1 MIYNPPIQVLTA
13 EKILQKGTINLITA
27 PTRES
32 KNYKQ
37 TNHDIFYDILG
48 IYANLNIAEV

>member
-1 MIYNPPIQVLTA
+1 MIYNPLIQVLTA

-32 KNYKQ
+32 KNYRQ
-37 TNHDIFYDILG
+37 TNHNIFHDILG
-48 IYANLNIAEV
+48 TYTNLNIAEV

>member
-32 KNYKQ
+32 KNYRQ
-37 TNHDIFYDILG
+37 TNHNIFHDILG
-48 IYANLNIAEV
+48 TYANLNIAEV